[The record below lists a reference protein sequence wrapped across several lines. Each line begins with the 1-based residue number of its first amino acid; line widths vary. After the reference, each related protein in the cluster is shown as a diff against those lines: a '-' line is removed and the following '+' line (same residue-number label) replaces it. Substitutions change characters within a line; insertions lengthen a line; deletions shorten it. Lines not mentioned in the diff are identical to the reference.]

1 MRITIE
7 QTLTFN
13 VRGHKIDVD
22 PLGPNFKEQ
31 LEFVSLLSGID
42 MTDMYEIFREQ
53 AKNDLEHLL
62 NPCCFT

>member
-13 VRGHKIDVD
+13 VRGHKIEVD

-42 MTDMYEIFREQ
+42 MTDMYELF
-53 AKNDLEHLL
+53 
-62 NPCCFT
+62 